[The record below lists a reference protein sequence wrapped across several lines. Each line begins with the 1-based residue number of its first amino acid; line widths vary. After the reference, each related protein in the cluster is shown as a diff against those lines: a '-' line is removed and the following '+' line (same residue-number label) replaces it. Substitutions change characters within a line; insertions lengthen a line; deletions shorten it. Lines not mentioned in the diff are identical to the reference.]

1 MSDDMKTIATLL
13 GNLIERVESIEK
25 GVANTD
31 ARLVKQD
38 EAHKEFYNSL
48 AVSQNELIGV
58 INRVNEAA
66 KNLTSAMSALKL
78 SVENREPDYGT
89 KSRHAELDHWT
100 KDLSTKLSIMQ
111 GEIDKIK
118 IATKRRGM
126 FFS

>member
-1 MSDDMKTIATLL
+1 MSDDMKAIATLL

-25 GVANTD
+25 GIANTD
-31 ARLVKQD
+31 ARLIKQG

-58 INRVNEAA
+58 VNRVNEAA